1 MPAPRIRRDD
11 RGGGSDANV
20 GIGTPTHAHGPGSH
34 PSREVELCARRPAR
48 TLQAVSRPEITLV
61 AAHERPLLDDARRL
75 IEEYADSLPFDLGFQ
90 GLETEVA
97 TLPGA
102 YAPPGG
108 RLLVARRQ
116 NHSVGCIALRP
127 LTNDTAE
134 LKRLWVRPEAR
145 GTGAGRLLVGEA
157 IQQARLVGYA
167 RVQLDTTPGMEAAQA
182 LYTSFGF
189 IGIPPYRPNPVPGAT
204 YLELIL
210 R

>member
-1 MPAPRIRRDD
+1 MCYSSHHVSSSSSSSGPTRRVRRRRASIPR
-11 RGGGSDANV
+11 
-20 GIGTPTHAHGPGSH
+20 PTDPVE
-34 PSREVELCARRPAR
+34 RE
-48 TLQAVSRPEITLV
+48 
-61 AAHERPLLDDARRL
+61 
-75 IEEYADSLPFDLGFQ
+75 
-90 GLETEVA
+90 
-97 TLPGA
+97 
-102 YAPPGG
+102 
-108 RLLVARRQ
+108 
-116 NHSVGCIALRP
+116 VGCIALRP